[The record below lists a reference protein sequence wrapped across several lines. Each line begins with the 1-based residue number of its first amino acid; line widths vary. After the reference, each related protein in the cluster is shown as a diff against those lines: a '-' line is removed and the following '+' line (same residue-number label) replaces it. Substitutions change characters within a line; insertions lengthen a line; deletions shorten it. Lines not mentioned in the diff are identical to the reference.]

1 MEKKLTI
8 RLHPNTHKQFKM
20 HCVTYSTSAQKV
32 LEQYILS
39 LLEHNTDPKV
49 AIERIKATT

>member
-8 RLHPNTHKQFKM
+8 RLHPDTHKHFKM
-20 HCVTYSTSAQKV
+20 HCVTHNTSAQKV